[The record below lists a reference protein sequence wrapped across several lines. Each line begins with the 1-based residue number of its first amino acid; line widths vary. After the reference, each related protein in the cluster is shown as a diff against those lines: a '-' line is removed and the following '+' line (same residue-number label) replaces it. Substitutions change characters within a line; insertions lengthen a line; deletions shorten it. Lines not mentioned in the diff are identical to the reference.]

1 MSDLIPPSTANQ
13 TTPHPHHPEVPPVE
27 SNVLG
32 ISFAMELGS
41 IMAVPAV
48 VFGLTGR
55 YLDKYF
61 GMGNTFFFLALAL
74 AFTTSFM
81 TAYKKV
87 KEIMDRMPKDLPAKK
102 KEKVDQETAKEQEVL
117 HDLFRPPSA

>member
-1 MSDLIPPSTANQ
+1 MSDIVPPSTANH
-13 TTPHPHHPEVPPVE
+13 TTPHHPEVPPLE

-55 YLDKYF
+55 YIDKYF
-61 GMGNTFFFLALAL
+61 HSGNTFFFLAITL

-87 KEIMDRMPKDLPAKK
+87 KEIMDRMPKDLPPKK
-102 KEKVDQETAKEQEVL
+102 KVIVDHETVKEQEIL
-117 HDLFRPPSA
+117 HELFRPPSA